1 MLRRQFFNINKFS
14 TLKLYLRCPDP
25 DMQFALRDSEL
36 MKAAKSNYNFL
47 AVLIAIYTLNVSQG
61 YSQVS
66 LPDRN
71 PLKLTVRAGAMSNN
85 GDLAA
90 QLNMKSDGELGHT
103 VDMYYAAIGD
113 VELSIDLLHFRGAGL
128 GIQFSGMVARPELKS
143 TDTYGNSQ
151 RVAMTEIQII
161 RSTLSF
167 SFNGSDPYTMFE
179 LPYHSNKEAVLG
191 ISAMVQRTN
200 NTKLTSYATDTLG
213 IESINGDWCSSLG
226 INFGWNWRLGQS
238 GWVIGISGDV
248 MFVIN
253 KSHLVDVKTKESSL
267 YTSDR
272 LDFAPR
278 IITAGFGYHF

>member
-1 MLRRQFFNINKFS
+1 
-14 TLKLYLRCPDP
+14 
-25 DMQFALRDSEL
+25 
-36 MKAAKSNYNFL
+36 MKAAKPYPNFL
-47 AVLIAIYTLNVSQG
+47 AILIAIFSLNVNTI

-71 PLKLTVRAGAMSNN
+71 PLKFTVRAGAMSNN

-90 QLNMKSDGELGHT
+90 QLNMKSDGELGYT

-113 VELSIDLLHFRGAGL
+113 AELSIDLLHFRGAGL
-128 GIQFSGMVARPELKS
+128 GIQFSGMFARPELKA

-151 RVAMTEIQII
+151 RVALTQIEIA
-161 RSTLSF
+161 RATVSF

-191 ISAMVQRTN
+191 ISGMIIRTQ
-200 NTKLTSYATDTLG
+200 NTQLTSFATDTLG
-213 IESINGDWCSSLG
+213 IESIHGEYCQALG
-226 INFGWNWRLGQS
+226 LNFGWNWRLGQS

-248 MFVIN
+248 MFAIN
-253 KSHLVDVKTKESSL
+253 KSRLVDVNTKESSL